1 MDAECLDSA
10 VPWCSQQEQLSLCL
24 FLKGTEET
32 KIKTTREQKCLDR
45 VVVLIVNSRHC
56 ALLSCLKR
64 GPKPGGVLDPRQD
77 AGMPETQGCSMIWTA
92 ALCPPTALKGVHSFP
107 GISMKLS
114 TKSPCF
120 LSLKLSLCCYC
131 PDSWTPAPNKYPNR
145 AWHHASW
152 SCRWSRTF
160 QEYVWIPNPM
170 SNNLSKG
177 SDWFI

>member
-1 MDAECLDSA
+1 MLNALI
-10 VPWCSQQEQLSLCL
+10 QLSPGAVNRSSSYCAY

-64 GPKPGGVLDPRQD
+64 GPKPGGVLDPGQD
-77 AGMPETQGCSMIWTA
+77 AGMPETQGCSMIWAA
-92 ALCPPTALKGVHSFP
+92 ALCPRTALKGVHSFP

-131 PDSWTPAPNKYPNR
+131 PDSWTPAPYKYPNR

-152 SCRWSRTF
+152 SRRWSRTF

-170 SNNLSKG
+170 SKNLSKG